1 MKKKV
6 ISLMLISAMLMGTLS
21 GCGGRSKDDETD
33 TSKTDKMT
41 KKYENYFENVDESVD
56 KDTNYVS
63 LTYSISSNSETDT
76 EETTE
81 ASDKTI
87 ADISKNIEKVT
98 VPFTDKS
105 KNMIFNLTT
114 EDNSNSLFGVID
126 DVMYVSQKST
136 DNSNNVAYK
145 MSVDDINK
153 AIKEKGTDSDASVT
167 TTSEAF
173 SSLSDALSSLG
184 LYSTSDA
191 YVYKETV
198 EDADKKYDV
207 ITTDNG
213 RNTVTVSNDETESD
227 TETDSMV
234 SAIYTCYINT
244 DTKLPEKF
252 STNITRDDKK
262 ITINCDVEYLK
273 DISLDGID
281 SYGDTDYDTFSPI
294 LTQNMMTTTF
304 GLMYYLPQTYLEI
317 NNAETSKDIDS
328 EDGTESIDEDFSQD
342 DGTYAA
348 ETIDGSEVN
357 DTTATE

>member
-21 GCGGRSKDDETD
+21 GCGGRSKDDEKN
-33 TSKTDKMT
+33 TSKIDKMT
-41 KKYENYFENVDESVD
+41 KKYENYFENVDENVD
-56 KDTNYVS
+56 KDTNYIS

-76 EETTE
+76 EETSEDT
-81 ASDKTI
+81 KT
-87 ADISKNIEKVT
+87 DISKNIEKVT
-98 VPFTDKS
+98 VPITDKN
-105 KNMIFNLTT
+105 KNMIFDLTT

-126 DVMYVSQKST
+126 DVMYVSQKSA

-153 AIKEKGTDSDASVT
+153 AIKEKDTDSDASVT
-167 TTSEAF
+167 TTSESF

-184 LYSTSDA
+184 LYNTSDA

-198 EDADKKYDV
+198 ENADKKYDV

-213 RNTVTVSNDETESD
+213 RNIVTVSNDETESD

-252 STNITRDDKK
+252 ITNITRDDKQ

-273 DISLDGID
+273 DISLEGID

-317 NNAETSKDIDS
+317 NNAETPKTTDS
-328 EDGTESIDEDFSQD
+328 EEGTESIDEDFSQD
-342 DGTYAA
+342 DGTYVT
-348 ETIDGSEVN
+348 ETIDGSEAN